1 MRTAVRVV
9 PRARRNVVEVAEDGS
24 LRVRVTAAPEDGKA
38 NEALVSLLS
47 KQLRVPKSSV
57 RVVRGHR
64 ARNKVVEVDGLSAQ
78 EVEDRLRTVRR
89 TGAVP

>member
-9 PRARRNVVEVAEDGS
+9 PKARRNAVKVADDGS

-47 KQLRVPKSSV
+47 KQLQVPKFSV

-64 ARNKVVEVDGLSAQ
+64 ARDKVVEVDGLSAQ
-78 EVEDRLRTVRR
+78 EMVDRLR
-89 TGAVP
+89 AVS

>member
-1 MRTAVRVV
+1 MRTVVRVV
-9 PRARRNVVEVAEDGS
+9 PKARRNAVKVADDGS

-47 KQLRVPKSSV
+47 KQLQVPKFSV

-64 ARNKVVEVDGLSAQ
+64 ARDKVVEVDGLSAQ
-78 EVEDRLRTVRR
+78 EMVDRLR
-89 TGAVP
+89 AVS

>member
-1 MRTAVRVV
+1 MRIPVRVV
-9 PRARRNVVEVAEDGS
+9 PKARRNAVEVADDGS
-24 LRVRVTAAPEDGKA
+24 LRVHVTAAPEDGKA

-47 KQLRVPKSSV
+47 KQLRVPKLSV

-78 EVEDRLRTVRR
+78 EMVDRLRV
-89 TGAVP
+89 VS

>member
-1 MRTAVRVV
+1 MRTAVKVV
-9 PRARRNVVEVAEDGS
+9 PRARRNAVEVAEDGS
-24 LRVRVTAAPEDGKA
+24 LRVSVTAAPVDGKA

-47 KQLRVPKSSV
+47 KHLRVPKFSV

-78 EVEDRLRTVRR
+78 EVVDRLR
-89 TGAVP
+89 AVS

>member
-9 PRARRNVVEVAEDGS
+9 PRARRNAVEVAEDGS
-24 LRVRVTAAPEDGKA
+24 LRVSVTAAPVDGKA
-38 NEALVSLLS
+38 NEALVSLVS

-78 EVEDRLRTVRR
+78 EVVDRLRAVR
-89 TGAVP
+89 

>member
-9 PRARRNVVEVAEDGS
+9 PRARRNAVEVTEDGS
-24 LRVRVTAAPEDGKA
+24 LRVRVTAAPADGKA

-47 KQLRVPKSSV
+47 KRLRVPKSSV
-57 RVVRGHR
+57 RIVRGHR

-78 EVEDRLRTVRR
+78 EVVDRLR
-89 TGAVP
+89 AVT